1 MKFVYL
7 SVLLLPILSA
17 VILKAFKKR
26 KPLEIFCTA
35 SFSAE
40 VLLCLPVFLNP
51 PALLRLFTVGGLTFS
66 LRPDRLGTTFALLFS
81 VLFLLSDIFAGEY
94 LAHDSKPTG
103 FYAAFF
109 LTLASLVGL
118 SLADNM
124 QTYYMFFECL
134 TLTSFS
140 LILHDGREES
150 RKAAIKYLCYSLLG
164 AALVLF
170 GMLGISG
177 LFGNLDFVRGGQAVP
192 EGKEK
197 LALTLSFV
205 TVLGFGCKAGMM
217 PVHDWLPTAHPQAP
231 APASAVLSGCVTKAG
246 AIGILRVIYYIFGEE
261 LLSGTWVQTTLI
273 IMAAVTIFCGSMLA
287 FTEKNLKKRLAY
299 STVSQV
305 SYALFAMFLMSGA
318 GMRSGLAQLV
328 FHAVT
333 KVCLFLCSGAMLTAF
348 GHERKLVSDYQGMG
362 KKEPILFA
370 VFAIASLSLIGIP
383 PFAGFTGKW
392 AILSAATELSSPA
405 VMAGIAAMCAS
416 ALLTGL
422 YLLDVIIY
430 AFWPSKDA
438 VLIPDGEIGKNG
450 RAINISLIALAVLII
465 LLSVFADKILA
476 LFAAAAGLM

>member
-1 MKFVYL
+1 M
-7 SVLLLPILSA
+7 
-17 VILKAFKKR
+17 
-26 KPLEIFCTA
+26 
-35 SFSAE
+35 
-40 VLLCLPVFLNP
+40 LLCLLIFLSP
-51 PALLRLFTVGGLTFS
+51 RTSLRLFTVGGLRFS
-66 LRPDRLGTTFALLFS
+66 LCPDKLGTAFALLFS
-81 VLFLLSDIFAGEY
+81 VLFLLSDVFADEY
-94 LAHDSKPTG
+94 LAHDSHPKG

-170 GMLGISG
+170 GMLGIYD
-177 LFGNLDFVRGGQAVP
+177 LFGDMSFVRGGRLAA

-197 LALTLSFV
+197 LTLALSFV
-205 TVLGFGCKAGMM
+205 TILGFGCKAGMM

-246 AIGILRVIYYIFGEE
+246 AIGILRVIYYIFGEDQ
-261 LLSGTWVQTTLI
+261 LSGTWVQTTLV

-287 FTEKNLKKRLAY
+287 FMEKNLKKRLAY

-318 GMRSGLAQLV
+318 GMRAGLAQLV

-333 KVCLFLCSGAMLTAF
+333 KVCLFLCSGAVLTAF
-348 GHERKLVSDYQGMG
+348 GHERKLASDVQGMG
-362 KKEPILFA
+362 RKEPVLFTVFA
-370 VFAIASLSLIGIP
+370 VASLSLIGIP

-392 AILSAATELSSPA
+392 AILSAAMEASSPA
-405 VMAGIAAMCAS
+405 VMAGVVAMCAS

-422 YLLDVIIY
+422 YLLDVILY

-438 VLIPDGEIGKNG
+438 VLIPDGEIHKNG
-450 RAINISLIALAVLII
+450 KAINISLTVLAVLIVV
-465 LLSVFADKILA
+465 LSVFADKVLA